1 MESFSNS
8 DTHKAL
14 GQIRNALAEQIRKEY
29 KHISPNERDMK
40 VEEILGIHGLTED
53 KFNIIATMEN
63 ALEASTISEASI
75 DDNSNKNEKGVA
87 SAFQESVNSHGKLL
101 GYRTLYR
108 AMKKLYGP
116 TESKRLSGLM
126 YDYTLSLADS
136 SKILL
141 PYCWAGDFS
150 PIVTEGRK
158 WGQLHSKP
166 VKTVRSYVAALN
178 ETVHSL
184 SNHLAGAVAIASF
197 FTDIA
202 KVMMDREEVPLQT
215 LKEDPEVRKYIEN
228 CFQTFVHS
236 MNSLSRTGGTES
248 PFTNISIFDN
258 VKCNQKATDLDYYFD
273 NEDSDY
279 VAEYIME
286 LQRIY
291 MDFFSKGDPTK
302 NGIMYR
308 FPVSTINI
316 AKTEDNQIID
326 EKFLKEVVHQEI
338 FRYNIFVS
346 ENNKDASCCRMISSQ
361 EMMNLGAEANSFGGG
376 GVGRIGS
383 HRVIT
388 IDYFRIAKRTNSLD
402 EYIEELKKQLDDS
415 AKILKAHKDM
425 IIELQGKG
433 LHPFID
439 RGYIDMSRMFST
451 LGIIGIVEGA
461 DIAESK
467 FGITRDEFLTRV
479 LNTVHTESFVLAE
492 KYTIIVNI
500 EQIPGESV
508 CHRLPKTNR
517 ILLGEEECTYP
528 LFANQFIPM
537 WEDATLWDRMEIDGK
552 YGSMFT
558 GGGIVH
564 FSLGERTLPKQN
576 EKIIRHA
583 VQTGCEHFSLNPI
596 YSVCEECGDTKFA
609 KLTTCGSCGSDNIE
623 YYTRTVGFF
632 TPVKSGWSK
641 PKQEF
646 DFKERTFKSVEE

>member
-1 MESFSNS
+1 MVTFNDS
-8 DTHKAL
+8 DTIKAL
-14 GQIRNALAEQIRKEY
+14 GQIRNALSEQIRKEY

-40 VEEILGIHGLTED
+40 VEEILEIHGLTED

-63 ALEASTISEASI
+63 ALEAKTISETSI
-75 DDNSNKNEKGVA
+75 DDNSNKNEKGIA
-87 SAFQESVNSHGKLL
+87 SAFQESVNSHRKLL

-116 TESKRLSGLM
+116 TEAKRLSGLM

-141 PYCWAGDFS
+141 PYCWAADFS
-150 PIVTEGRK
+150 TIVTEGRN
-158 WGQLHSKP
+158 WGQLYSKP
-166 VKTVRSYVAALN
+166 VKTVRSYIAALN

-184 SNHLAGAVAIASF
+184 SNHLAGACAISSF

-202 KVMMDREEVPLQT
+202 KVMMDIEKVDIKT
-215 LKEDPEVRKYIEN
+215 LKDNVDVRKYVEN

-258 VKCNQKATDLDYYFD
+258 VKCLQKAKDLDYYFD
-273 NEDSDY
+273 NEDPDY
-279 VAEYIME
+279 IAEYIME

-291 MDFFSKGDPTK
+291 MEFFSKGDPTK

-316 AKTEDNQIID
+316 AKTEDNKIID
-326 EKFLKEVVHQEI
+326 EKFLKEVVNQEI

-346 ENNKDASCCRMISSQ
+346 ENSKDASCCRMVSSQ
-361 EMMNLGAEANSFGGG
+361 EMMNLGSEANSFGGG
-376 GVGRIGS
+376 GIGKIGS

-388 IDYFRIAKRTNSLD
+388 IDYFRIAKRTNNLK
-402 EYIEELKKQLDDS
+402 EYVQELKKQLEDS
-415 AKILKAHKDM
+415 TKILKAHKDM
-425 IIELQGKG
+425 IIDLQAKG
-433 LHPFID
+433 MHPFID

-451 LGIIGIVEGA
+451 FGIMGIVEGA
-461 DIAESK
+461 DVAEEK
-467 FGITRDEFLTRV
+467 FGVTRDEFLTSV
-479 LNTVHTESFVLAE
+479 LQTVNSESFSLA
-492 KYTIIVNI
+492 KQYKLIINS
-500 EQIPGESV
+500 EQVPGESLS
-508 CHRLPKTNR
+508 HRMPRSNR
-517 ILLGEEECTYP
+517 ILFGEEECTYP
-528 LFANQFIPM
+528 LFANQFIPL
-537 WEDATLWDRMEIDGK
+537 WEKSSLWDRMKIDGK

-558 GGGIVH
+558 GGGIVA

-576 EKIIRHA
+576 EKIIRYA
-583 VQTGCEHFSLNPI
+583 VETGCEHFSLNPI

-641 PKQEF
+641 PKQEHDF
-646 DFKERTFKSVEE
+646 DKRVFSGVE